1 MDLDLVSLAPLA
13 VLLPIL
19 GAALAFVLVRRPKA
33 QIATTVTTISL
44 TLLLECLLLA
54 ATWDTGAVAVF
65 LGGWEAPWGITLV
78 VDRFSALML
87 VVSSAIVLAVLIYA
101 SAQGITDQDQGG
113 PVSIFHPTFLILVAG
128 VSNAFLAG
136 DLFNL
141 YVGFEILLTASY
153 VLLTLGGTGPR
164 VRAGV
169 TYVVVSVISSVLF
182 LIAIAMIYGA
192 TGTLNMAD
200 LAVKLAELDP
210 DVQMVLHVMLLV
222 GFGIKAAVFPLSFWL
237 PDSYPTAPA
246 PVTAV
251 FAGLLTKVGVY
262 AIIRTETLL
271 FPGDRVNSLLLW
283 VALLTMIVGI
293 LGALAQNDIK
303 RVLSFTLVSHIG
315 YMIFGVAMAS
325 VLGLGATLFYVVHH
339 ITVQTALFLVT
350 GLIEQ
355 RAGSA
360 NIDRLA
366 GMAKI
371 SPLIAI
377 LFFIPAMN
385 LGGIPPFSGF
395 LAKIGLVQAGVGADH
410 GMVWA
415 LVAASVVTSLL
426 TLLVMVRVWTRAFWR
441 RVEDV
446 EHPPAKLV
454 LALEETEARRAG
466 RSPGAVA
473 IETQTK
479 TRPQTATQATTQ
491 ADTTVLTKTQFKT
504 PTKIA
509 KGPARGMV
517 YPTVGLVAFG
527 LAFTVFAGPLYAFTD
542 RAATDMLLRTPYIEA
557 VLGPEAAAQ
566 AERDLGGLEERGIHV
581 PDQDNGGPGVLDS
594 IPGDSEGH
602 DVGDSPERGQP

>member
-1 MDLDLVSLAPLA
+1 MDFEFVSLAPLA

-19 GAALAFVLVRRPKA
+19 GSALAFVLVRRPKA
-33 QIATTVTTISL
+33 QIATTVTTITL
-44 TLLLECLLLA
+44 TLLLECMLLA
-54 ATWDTGAVAVF
+54 VTWDTGAVAVF
-65 LGGWEAPWGITLV
+65 IGGWEAPFGITMV

-87 VVSSAIVLAVLIYA
+87 VISSAIVLAVLIYA

-169 TYVVVSVISSVLF
+169 TYVVVSVISSVIF

-192 TGTLNMAD
+192 TGTVNMAD

-271 FPGDRVNSLLLW
+271 FPGDRVNALLMW

-315 YMIFGVAMAS
+315 YMIFGVAMS
-325 VLGLGATLFYVVHH
+325 SILGLGATVFYVVHH
-339 ITVQTALFLVT
+339 ITVQTGLFLVT

-360 NIDRLA
+360 NIDRLGGLA
-366 GMAKI
+366 RI
-371 SPLIAI
+371 SPAIAI

-395 LAKIGLVQAGVGADH
+395 LAKIGLLQAGVALGEPLA
-410 GMVWA
+410 WA
-415 LVAASVVTSLL
+415 LVAGSVVTSLL
-426 TLLVMVRVWTRAFWR
+426 TLLVMVRVWTRSFWR

-446 EHPPAKLV
+446 EHPPAKLM
-454 LALEETEARRAG
+454 LALDDSEARRDG
-466 RSPGAVA
+466 KPRLS
-473 IETQTK
+473 T
-479 TRPQTATQATTQ
+479 
-491 ADTTVLTKTQFKT
+491 F
-504 PTKIA
+504 A
-509 KGPARGMV
+509 KGPARGMA
-517 YPTVGLVAFG
+517 YPTIGLVALG
-527 LAFTVFAGPLYAFTD
+527 LAFTVFAGPLYAFSD
-542 RAATDMLLRTPYIEA
+542 RAATDMLARTPYIEA
-557 VLGPEAAAQ
+557 VLGPEAAAK
-566 AERDLGGLEERGIHV
+566 AEQDVGGLEERGIISHE
-581 PDQDNGGPGVLDS
+581 PENSGPGDLDS
-594 IPGDSEGH
+594 IRGDSQGH
-602 DVGDSPERGQP
+602 NTGSRSREDVEAPDAATTGGGQP

>member
-1 MDLDLVSLAPLA
+1 MDLDIVSLAPLA

-33 QIATTVTTISL
+33 QIATTVTTITL

-65 LGGWEAPWGITLV
+65 IGGWEAPWGITMV

-192 TGTLNMAD
+192 TGTINMAD

-325 VLGLGATLFYVVHH
+325 VLGLGATVFYVVHH
-339 ITVQTALFLVT
+339 ITVQTGLFLVT

-360 NIDRLA
+360 NIDRLG

-410 GMVWA
+410 GMAWA

-426 TLLVMVRVWTRAFWR
+426 TLLVMVRVWTRSFWR

-454 LALEETEARRAG
+454 LALEETEARRTG
-466 RSPGAVA
+466 RDARPVA

-479 TRPQTATQATTQ
+479 TPTR
-491 ADTTVLTKTQFKT
+491 ADTKVLTKTQTKTQIKT

-517 YPTVGLVAFG
+517 YPTIGLVAFG
-527 LAFTVFAGPLYAFTD
+527 LAFTVFAGPLYAFSD
-542 RAATDMLLRTPYIEA
+542 RAATDMLLRTPYIDA

-566 AERDLGGLEERGIHV
+566 AEQDLGGLEERGIRV
-581 PDQDNGGPGVLDS
+581 PDQGNSGPGELDS
-594 IPGDSEGH
+594 IRGDSEGH
-602 DVGDSPERGQP
+602 DVGDSTEGGQP

>member
-1 MDLDLVSLAPLA
+1 MDQGLVSLAPLA

-19 GAALAFVLVRRPKA
+19 GAALAFVLVRRPRA
-33 QIATTVTTISL
+33 QIAATVSTITVT
-44 TLLLECLLLA
+44 LLVECLLLA
-54 ATWDTGAVAVF
+54 STWDTGAVAVF
-65 LGGWEAPWGITLV
+65 IGGWEAPWGITLV

-87 VVSSAIVLAVLIYA
+87 VISSAIVLAVLVYA
-101 SAQGITDQDQGG
+101 SAQGVTDQDQGG

-192 TGTLNMAD
+192 TGTVNMAD
-200 LAVKLAELDP
+200 LAGKLAQLDP

-262 AIIRTETLL
+262 AIVRTETLL
-271 FPGDRVNSLLLW
+271 FPGDRVNVILLV

-315 YMIFGVAMAS
+315 YMIFGLGMS
-325 VLGLGATLFYVVHH
+325 NVLGLGATIFYVVHH
-339 ITVQTALFLVT
+339 ITVQTSLFLVT

-355 RAGSA
+355 RAGTA
-360 NIDRLA
+360 NVDRLGGLA
-366 GMAKI
+366 RI

-385 LGGIPPFSGF
+385 LAGIPPFSGF
-395 LAKIGLVQAGVGADH
+395 LGKVGLIQAGVGAETA
-410 GMVWA
+410 MAWA
-415 LVAASVVTSLL
+415 LVIASVVTSLL

-446 EHPPAKLV
+446 EHPPSKLV
-454 LALEETEARRAG
+454 LAMENRESQLAARAAAAAPGESGPPAG
-466 RSPGAVA
+466 RPAPAVS
-473 IETQTK
+473 TP
-479 TRPQTATQATTQ
+479 RGPTA
-491 ADTTVLTKTQFKT
+491 
-504 PTKIA
+504 
-509 KGPARGMV
+509 
-517 YPTVGLVAFG
+517 GLVAPTIALVALG
-527 LAFTVFAGPLYAFTD
+527 LSFTVLAGPLYTFAD
-542 RAATDMLLRTPYIEA
+542 RAATDMLVRTPYIEA
-557 VLGPEAAAQ
+557 VLGEEAAELAAMDVDELQ
-566 AERDLGGLEERGIHV
+566 DRGIMV
-581 PDQDNGGPGVLDS
+581 RPDQENSGPGDLRP
-594 IPGDSEGH
+594 IEGADSEGDDAGTRPGG
-602 DVGDSPERGQP
+602 DVPGEPGGTPATEDAEGGQP

>member
-1 MDLDLVSLAPLA
+1 MDFEFVSLAPLA

-19 GAALAFVLVRRPKA
+19 GSALAFVLVRRPKA
-33 QIATTVTTISL
+33 QIAATVTTITL
-44 TLLLECLLLA
+44 TLLLECMLLA
-54 ATWDTGAVAVF
+54 VTWDTGAVAVF
-65 LGGWEAPWGITLV
+65 IGGWEAPFGITLV

-87 VVSSAIVLAVLIYA
+87 VISSAIVLAVLIYA

-169 TYVVVSVISSVLF
+169 TYVVVSVISSVIF

-192 TGTLNMAD
+192 TGTVNMAD

-271 FPGDRVNSLLLW
+271 FPGDRVNALLMW

-315 YMIFGVAMAS
+315 FMIFGVAMS
-325 VLGLGATLFYVVHH
+325 SILGLGATVFYVVHH
-339 ITVQTALFLVT
+339 ITVQTGLFLVT

-360 NIDRLA
+360 NIDRLGGLA
-366 GMAKI
+366 RI
-371 SPLIAI
+371 SPAIAI

-395 LAKIGLVQAGVGADH
+395 LAKIGLLQAGVGLGEPLA
-410 GMVWA
+410 WA
-415 LVAASVVTSLL
+415 LVAGSVVTSLL
-426 TLLVMVRVWTRAFWR
+426 TLLVMVRVWTRSFWR

-446 EHPPAKLV
+446 EHPPAKLM
-454 LALEETEARRAG
+454 LALDDAEARRDG
-466 RSPGAVA
+466 KPRLS
-473 IETQTK
+473 T
-479 TRPQTATQATTQ
+479 
-491 ADTTVLTKTQFKT
+491 F
-504 PTKIA
+504 A
-509 KGPARGMV
+509 KGPARGMA
-517 YPTVGLVAFG
+517 YPTIGLVALG
-527 LAFTVFAGPLYAFTD
+527 LAFTVFAGPLYAFSD
-542 RAATDMLLRTPYIEA
+542 RAATDMLARTPYIEA
-557 VLGPEAAAQ
+557 VLGPEAAAK
-566 AERDLGGLEERGIHV
+566 AEQDVGGLEERGIIS
-581 PDQDNGGPGVLDS
+581 QEQENSGPGKLDS
-594 IPGDSEGH
+594 IPGDSQGHNTGSRPREGAETP
-602 DVGDSPERGQP
+602 DTATTGGGQP